1 MSRIDSDKINF
12 GESFVIKIEQDPLSG
27 VGKLETAIK
36 ENNIKALSI
45 IENAKQEAINIVNE
59 AKQRAEQEALAVAQQ
74 IKETAQKEGFDA
86 GFQEGKQQGLD
97 SINNEFNEK
106 ICIFNSFVENSFEIK
121 KRIIKSMHLDI
132 INLVLTISEK
142 ICHKKLE
149 MDNDILLKIT
159 QAAINELKEKENITI
174 VVNPKIREQIFE
186 ILEQIKN
193 ENSLISNIKITEDA
207 SLSPDG
213 AIVEGLNSRIDSR
226 INSQIEE
233 MTLKLLTTI
242 KTQPEEELVRES
254 DELFSIPQNNIEKT
268 EDIIPQKI
276 SETDLEEQKDDF
288 T

>member
-74 IKETAQKEGFDA
+74 IKETAQSEGFEA

-97 SINNEFNEK
+97 AINQQFNEK
-106 ICIFNSFVENSFEIK
+106 INIFNSFVENSFEIK
-121 KRIIKSMHLDI
+121 KRIIKSTHLDI
-132 INLVLTISEK
+132 VNLVLTISEK

-149 MDNDILLKIT
+149 LDNDILLKIT

-174 VVNPKIREQIFE
+174 VVNPQIREKLFE

-193 ENSLISNIKITEDA
+193 ENALISNIKITEDL

-226 INSQIEE
+226 ISSQIEE

-254 DELFSIPQNNIEKT
+254 DELFSNPTINPEKT

-276 SETDLEEQKDDF
+276 SETDPEEQKDDF